1 MKAVTCPGGISVLG
15 SDFNYEIIL
24 HFSLEKFP
32 PERRRSLFVNGKETR
47 LSELADANNRVINMV
62 LGTQPGTQDT
72 NQ

>member
-1 MKAVTCPGGISVLG
+1 MK
-15 SDFNYEIIL
+15 
-24 HFSLEKFP
+24 EKP
-32 PERRRSLFVNGKETR
+32 VNGQETR